1 MCERE
6 SHAPPA
12 PDTAHS
18 TSSANSSTYCSPAFA
33 PAQEQLSPRRGR
45 YWNTTSLG
53 SSAFVSRGAMN
64 PVGNTSSP
72 SAPVVESR
80 FADPA
85 SASSDD
91 VFRRRRTLR
100 HATTLTPGLC
110 STVAHSSSSSPQEA
124 ETGSEKATTI
134 STTSGPSALR
144 VAVSRSFGG
153 IPPPPLYP
161 NTVPAIARAVTFTT
175 NGRPSVMSLLNDR
188 LWAYGGLPRSA
199 SPGLGRDRSASAKTH
214 LRPESRADEYK
225 VFASRVLRATLNPP
239 STLGGDAPSA
249 PPRAAQMPRPAVAFR
264 SIWNLLTS
272 APQRGDASQMVF
284 QSRRFSAIPASAGSA
299 KTLCSAFHAAKT
311 SASTPS
317 AAASPTPSSRT

>member
-1 MCERE
+1 M
-6 SHAPPA
+6 
-12 PDTAHS
+12 
-18 TSSANSSTYCSPAFA
+18 TSS
-33 PAQEQLSPRRGR
+33 
-45 YWNTTSLG
+45 
-53 SSAFVSRGAMN
+53 GA
-64 PVGNTSSP
+64 G
-72 SAPVVESR
+72 A
-80 FADPA
+80 
-85 SASSDD
+85 
-91 VFRRRRTLR
+91 TLR

-134 STTSGPSALR
+134 STTSGPSVLR

-153 IPPPPLYP
+153 IPPPPLCP
-161 NTVPAIARAVTFTT
+161 NTVPAMAPRGDVHHERAPERDVLVERQTLGVRGTSEKRVPGFREGQVRVRKDASSPGIAR
-175 NGRPSVMSLLNDR
+175 RRIRSVR
-188 LWAYGGLPRSA
+188 VARFA
-199 SPGLGRDRSASAKTH
+199 RD
-214 LRPESRADEYK
+214 
-225 VFASRVLRATLNPP
+225 LNPP

-249 PPRAAQMPRPAVAFR
+249 PRAAQMPPPAVAFR